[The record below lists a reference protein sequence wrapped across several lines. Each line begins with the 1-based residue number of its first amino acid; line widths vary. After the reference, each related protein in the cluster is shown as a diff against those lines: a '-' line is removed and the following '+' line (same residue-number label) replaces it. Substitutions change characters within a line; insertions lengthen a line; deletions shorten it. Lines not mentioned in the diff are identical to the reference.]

1 MLLFIVTTC
10 CSEMAELPVGAD
22 TEPVCGS
29 PQVEVDMEEVDK
41 LVRMG
46 FTKTKIADIMGIS
59 RKTLYKRIIV
69 VYQQGPSGSVSNRY
83 VQMTDDELDAKVKSI
98 KQTHPQYG
106 EVMIVGHL

>member
-10 CSEMAELPVGAD
+10 CSEMAELPAGAE
-22 TEPVCGS
+22 TEPVCGR

-46 FTKTKIADIMGIS
+46 FTKPKIADIMGIS

-69 VYQQGPSGSVSNRY
+69 V
-83 VQMTDDELDAKVKSI
+83 
-98 KQTHPQYG
+98 
-106 EVMIVGHL
+106 